1 MNLQQ
6 RGKTIMNNK
15 KYFSVKLFINNFL
28 QLKLMGILST
38 VLIALFS
45 TIMLVIEG
53 MSCARATIESGKLVQ
68 VSITGND
75 MVILLFIVGVCTP
88 VLMLMAFSC
97 FNKRD
102 SADFYGA
109 LPFTRLNMYLTKIA
123 AVFAWQLIV
132 QAVSVIGITVTIGVY
147 HRYFIYSASSIAMIM
162 LGIFVCN
169 LVCGASIA
177 LACALTGNLVSN
189 ICVAGLIMFLPVA
202 VKTLLELFI
211 RKGFKYAADSSV
223 VPFISDGKNLLT
235 NGVLN
240 VFGYGRGSLTELI
253 SADRIIYSMILAVI
267 YAVIGYLVF
276 AIRKSEIAGKA
287 SSGNKVQFVVRAIIG
302 FFVIEIGILDVI
314 GDYFRSMDYDY
325 EFYAGDCVIEMII
338 FIAVAVAAI
347 FLYELLTGEKSRIIK
362 NSAISLGTSLIVVLL
377 FTCGAVAGLS
387 AMRSYKVEA
396 SEVSHVRVALNTS
409 NYYHYSIEYYQDKTR
424 DINISDDRCIQL
436 LADAYNS
443 ADINTSSP
451 KLDGTYVDVYFKDG
465 LLGRY
470 RSVYITSQDY
480 EKFLGYLGEV
490 KEYQQVYTKLPDY
503 STSKISTNANI
514 ELSDED
520 MKKLYECLKNELAQ
534 VDFAEY
540 MKGLYSSG
548 ASDSF
553 YIVFVDDGKEYE
565 IRIYMNTTLP
575 KTTKMFM
582 EMCNATSLKQSKDSI
597 DYYNTAIKM
606 VEDVYK
612 TGAVSGYNDDWYIYV
627 SMYYIDLVK
636 NEQNYLLSGSNEVN
650 EYATQDQNA
659 VTYENYSETVAAA
672 IDGMKRVSSQTQIDI
687 SKPIYQVDV
696 TIQKTNST
704 SIADKLAYRVY
715 YQ

>member
-1 MNLQQ
+1 MNSQQ

-28 QLKLMGILST
+28 QLKLMGILGT
-38 VLIALFS
+38 VLIVLFS
-45 TIMLVIEG
+45 MDMLVSEG
-53 MSCARATIESGKLVQ
+53 MSCARSTIESGRLVQ

-75 MVILLFIVGVCTP
+75 MEMLLFIVVVCTP
-88 VLMLMAFSC
+88 VLMLMAFGC

-123 AVFAWQLIV
+123 AVFAWQLIIQV
-132 QAVSVIGITVTIGVY
+132 VSVIGIMAAIGIY
-147 HRYFIYSASSIAMIM
+147 HRYFIYSASSIAMIV

-235 NGVLN
+235 SGVLN
-240 VFGYGRGSLTELI
+240 SFGYGRGSLTELI
-253 SADRIIYSMILAVI
+253 SADRIIYSTILAAI

-302 FFVIEIGILDVI
+302 FFIIEIGILDVI
-314 GDYFRSMDYDY
+314 GDYFKSMDYDY

-338 FIAVAVAAI
+338 VIVVAVAAI

-396 SEVSHVRVALNTS
+396 SEVSHVRVVMNTGF
-409 NYYHYSIEYYQDKTR
+409 YYYGDEYYQDKTK
-424 DINISDDRCIQL
+424 DINIPDDRCIQL

-451 KLDGTYVDVYFKDG
+451 KMDGTYIDVYFKDG

-470 RSVYITSQDY
+470 RRVYLTSQDY

-490 KEYQQVYTKLPDY
+490 KEYQHVYTQLPDY
-503 STSKISTNANI
+503 NTSEIYTNANI
-514 ELSDED
+514 ELSEED

-553 YIVFVDDGKEYE
+553 YIRFVDDGKEYE

-582 EMCNATSLKQSKDSI
+582 EMCNATSLKQSKDGI
-597 DYYNTAIKM
+597 DYNTAIKM

-650 EYATQDQNA
+650 EYAMQDQNA

-672 IDGMKRVSSQTQIDI
+672 IDGMKSVSSQTQIDI

-696 TIQKTNST
+696 TIQKNNST
-704 SIADKLAYRVY
+704 SIADTLAYRVY